1 MTINKPGLYLDIPEK
16 AYHGGGLCP
25 APPLSSSVTK
35 VLINQSPGH
44 AWWEHPDLNKSKAL
58 EVEHSTKTQG
68 AGTAI
73 HKLILGK
80 GRPLKVLNFDD
91 YRTNAAKA
99 ARDAA
104 LAEGATPLLGKEMDK
119 AEEVAEAA
127 KRRLADTEIAHL
139 FGEDKG
145 DAEVTGVWQEANGI
159 WCKMRVDWLPH
170 AAREGGH
177 ITVVDIKTT
186 GQSAKA
192 EDWSRTMFEFGG
204 DIQDALYRRGLKA
217 LLPGARRIDF
227 VFVVIEQTAPFAV
240 QLCRSSGETKDI
252 AETQVA
258 LAIETW
264 GECLKRGA
272 NLEQWPFYEGEI
284 ANIDP
289 PVWRSMAAE
298 QNRLRMLNR
307 LAAMQRPLN
316 PDTAEAA

>member
-1 MTINKPGLYLDIPEK
+1 MIDKPGLYLDIPEK

-25 APPLSSSVTK
+25 APPLSSSIAK
-35 VLINQSPGH
+35 VLVNQSPGH

-58 EVEHSTKTQG
+58 EVEQSTKTQG
-68 AGTAI
+68 TGTAV

-99 ARDAA
+99 ARDNAIA
-104 LAEGATPLLGKEMDK
+104 DGATPLLGKEMDK
-119 AEEVAEAA
+119 AEEIAEAA
-127 KRRLADTEIAHL
+127 KRRIADTSIAHL
-139 FGEDKG
+139 IGAEKG

-159 WCKMRVDWLPH
+159 WCKMRIDWLPF
-170 AAREGGH
+170 AAREPGH
-177 ITVVDIKTT
+177 ITVIDIKTT

-192 EDWSRTMFEFGG
+192 EEWSRTMFEFGG

-217 LLPGARRIDF
+217 LLPDARKIDF
-227 VFVVIEQTAPFAV
+227 VFVVIEQTAPYAV

-264 GECLKRGA
+264 GACLKRGT
-272 NLEQWPFYEGEI
+272 NLENWPFYEGEI
-284 ANIDP
+284 ASIDP
-289 PVWRSMAAE
+289 PVWRAMAAE

-307 LAAMQRPLN
+307 LAEMQRPLN
-316 PDTAEAA
+316 PNTAEAA